1 MSHINTSNG
10 NFGEGKISSL
20 IMSQAVPLTM
30 AQLVQVIYNVV
41 DRMYIGHMPGD
52 AAGVA
57 LTGVGVTFPL
67 ITLVAAFTN
76 LFATGGAPLCAI
88 ARGQGDNKKAKNIEA
103 QTFTMQILVG
113 LAIMCLLYI
122 VKKPALYL
130 LGASD
135 ITYGYANSYIS
146 IYLIGTVF
154 MMVGTGMNGFINLQ
168 GFPKIGMFSTM
179 LGAAVNIVLDPVFI
193 FVLGFGVWGAA
204 VATVISQFCSACFVT
219 CFLFGRKV
227 IIHITVADMLKLDF
241 KLLKEIVTLGMSGF
255 IMAITNSLVQM
266 VCNASL
272 QAYGGDIY
280 VGVMT
285 VINSVREVAQMPV
298 NGITNSAQPIIS
310 FNYGAKEPARVRQ
323 AIRYMSGTLI
333 LYTAAAWAMLWFFPS
348 FFIRIFNQTP
358 ALIETG
364 VPAMRIYFFG
374 YFMMAL
380 QFCGQSVF
388 TALGKSKHAIF
399 FSIFR
404 KAVIVVP
411 LILILPHCFGL
422 NANGVFLAE
431 PISNFIGGA
440 ACFITM
446 LLSVY
451 FPLKRMEAKTY

>member
-193 FVLGFGVWGAA
+193 FVLEFGVWGAA

-255 IMAITNSLVQM
+255 IMAATNCAVQA
-266 VCNASL
+266 VCNATLSVH
-272 QAYGGDIY
+272 GGDIY
-280 VGVMT
+280 IGIMT
-285 VINSVREVAQMPV
+285 IINSVREMISLPI
-298 NGITNSAQPIIS
+298 NGITSGSQPVLGY
-310 FNYGAKEPARVRQ
+310 NYGAGKVNRVKKG
-323 AIRYMSGTLI
+323 IRFSALVAL
-333 LYTAAAWAMLWFFPS
+333 LYTFTFWVFVLAFPT
-348 FFIRIFNQTP
+348 FFIHIFSSD
-358 ALIETG
+358 ASILETG
-364 VPAMRIYFFG
+364 RMPFIVYFSGFI
-374 YFMMAL
+374 MMTL
-380 QFCGQSVF
+380 QFCGQSTFV
-388 TALGKSKHAIF
+388 ALGRARQAIF
-399 FSIFR
+399 FSLFR
-404 KAVIVVP
+404 KIIIVVP
-411 LILILPHCFGL
+411 LTILLPNIGAL
-422 NANGVFLAE
+422 GVMGVFLAE
-431 PISNFIGGA
+431 PISNCIGGLA
-440 ACFITM
+440 SFLTMIIT
-446 LLSVY
+446 VY
-451 FPLKRMEAKTY
+451 RKL

>member
-154 MMVGTGMNGFINLQ
+154 MMVGTGLIFRDSRRLVCSQQCLVRRLILFLTRYLYLCWDLVYGGLQ
-168 GFPKIGMFSTM
+168 LQQLFRSSVQ
-179 LGAAVNIVLDPVFI
+179 LVLLHVFY
-193 FVLGFGVWGAA
+193 LAGRLLY
-204 VATVISQFCSACFVT
+204 ISQWQIC
-219 CFLFGRKV
+219 
-227 IIHITVADMLKLDF
+227 
-241 KLLKEIVTLGMSGF
+241 
-255 IMAITNSLVQM
+255 
-266 VCNASL
+266 
-272 QAYGGDIY
+272 
-280 VGVMT
+280 
-285 VINSVREVAQMPV
+285 
-298 NGITNSAQPIIS
+298 
-310 FNYGAKEPARVRQ
+310 
-323 AIRYMSGTLI
+323 
-333 LYTAAAWAMLWFFPS
+333 
-348 FFIRIFNQTP
+348 
-358 ALIETG
+358 
-364 VPAMRIYFFG
+364 
-374 YFMMAL
+374 
-380 QFCGQSVF
+380 
-388 TALGKSKHAIF
+388 
-399 FSIFR
+399 
-404 KAVIVVP
+404 
-411 LILILPHCFGL
+411 
-422 NANGVFLAE
+422 
-431 PISNFIGGA
+431 
-440 ACFITM
+440 
-446 LLSVY
+446 
-451 FPLKRMEAKTY
+451 

>member
-219 CFLFGRKV
+219 CFYLAGR
-227 IIHITVADMLKLDF
+227 
-241 KLLKEIVTLGMSGF
+241 LL
-255 IMAITNSLVQM
+255 
-266 VCNASL
+266 
-272 QAYGGDIY
+272 Y
-280 VGVMT
+280 
-285 VINSVREVAQMPV
+285 
-298 NGITNSAQPIIS
+298 IS
-310 FNYGAKEPARVRQ
+310 Q
-323 AIRYMSGTLI
+323 WQI
-333 LYTAAAWAMLWFFPS
+333 
-348 FFIRIFNQTP
+348 
-358 ALIETG
+358 
-364 VPAMRIYFFG
+364 
-374 YFMMAL
+374 
-380 QFCGQSVF
+380 C
-388 TALGKSKHAIF
+388 
-399 FSIFR
+399 
-404 KAVIVVP
+404 
-411 LILILPHCFGL
+411 
-422 NANGVFLAE
+422 
-431 PISNFIGGA
+431 
-440 ACFITM
+440 
-446 LLSVY
+446 
-451 FPLKRMEAKTY
+451 